1 LQQVVAGAVDV
12 KDALLQVVV
21 EQVDREERTDS
32 VVPKVVLQVVT
43 EILMEMSVE
52 DQVMTLLEEEAVE
65 AVGTQVIVDQTQ
77 AVTVMVLLVG
87 VVETIGQVLTMLKK
101 LKLGLV
107 HMELVETGDIGQ
119 ETVEEHIMVEQE
131 TLQSAMNAN
140 YGKSK

>member
-1 LQQVVAGAVDV
+1 MQQVVAGAVDV

-87 VVETIGQVLTMLKK
+87 VVETTGQVLTMLKK

>member
-1 LQQVVAGAVDV
+1 
-12 KDALLQVVV
+12 
-21 EQVDREERTDS
+21 
-32 VVPKVVLQVVT
+32 
-43 EILMEMSVE
+43 
-52 DQVMTLLEEEAVE
+52 MTLLEEEAVE